1 MEYEVGFH
9 SILGGTHRDI
19 RFGCVLNAGIGFLSF
34 VQPQPIALTPTGII
48 LKILI
53 QTINIYITQL

>member
-1 MEYEVGFH
+1 MKYEVGFH
-9 SILGGTHRDI
+9 SILGGTHRGI

-48 LKILI
+48 LKIL
-53 QTINIYITQL
+53 